1 MGNGRMECAGQD
13 RGSRYRTAR
22 NYLLQ
27 GNSAMDQQ
35 QYSEVMPH
43 HLPPVSIHLL
53 SHLLA
58 RSLTCLALSLADIS

>member
-1 MGNGRMECAGQD
+1 MENGRMECAGQD

-35 QYSEVMPH
+35 QYSEVMP
-43 HLPPVSIHLL
+43 LPPVSIHLL
-53 SHLLA
+53 SHFA
-58 RSLTCLALSLADIS
+58 RSLTHLLGSFAS